1 MEKLTKKYG
10 LITAICMVVG
20 IVVGSGIFFKSQ
32 DVIAATNG
40 NAAMGVAAWLISGAI
55 MVVLACTF
63 AIMATKYEKVNGV
76 VDYAEAMCGKTYAY
90 YLGWF
95 MSIVYYPA
103 MTSVLA
109 WVSARYTM
117 VVLYGVP
124 SVSEKALFSTEC
136 ITIAAFYLIAIYFI
150 NAIAPRLAGKFQIA
164 TTAAKLIPLV
174 FIALVGTVWG
184 LVNGTLPTNFAS
196 VVTLLPENSG
206 VATGLFPAICSTVFA
221 YEGWVIA
228 TAINSEIKNSKKNL
242 PLALLIGTLIIVA
255 IYVFYYIGILGL
267 AGLGDV
273 AANGTGVAFG
283 KFGAVGSAIINFF
296 IIISCLGTLNGL
308 MLGCTRGFYS
318 LAARREGISPRV
330 FSQVDKET
338 NVPTNASA
346 LAILVCAVW
355 FAYFIGGQFL
365 NWFGKSAFDSS
376 ELPIITIYLL
386 YIPVLVLFMIKEKG
400 LHPFKRFVL
409 PILSIA
415 GCGVMVIASVFKFA
429 INTDN
434 PTLHYYLIVF
444 VVIMALGCLVH
455 CLKKCGRNG
464 RESEETAEE

>member
-32 DVIAATNG
+32 DVIAASNG
-40 NAAMGVAAWLISGAI
+40 NALIGVSAWLISGSI

-76 VDYAEAMCGKTYAY
+76 VDYAEAMCGSTYAY

-117 VVLYGVP
+117 VVIYGVS
-124 SVSEKALFSTEC
+124 SVSAMALFSPEC
-136 ITIAAFYLIAIYFI
+136 ITIATCYLVLIYFI

-164 TTAAKLIPLV
+164 TTAAKLIPLI
-174 FIALVGTVWG
+174 FIAVVGAIWG
-184 LVNGTLPTNFAS
+184 LINGTLPTNFAS
-196 VVTLLPENSG
+196 VVEILPADSG

-228 TAINSEIKNSKKNL
+228 TAINSEIKDSKKNL

-255 IYVFYYIGILGL
+255 IYVFYYIGVLGL
-267 AGLGDV
+267 AGIGEV
-273 AANGTGVAFG
+273 AASGTGAAFG
-283 KFGAVGSAIINFF
+283 KFGAVGSVIIHCF

-318 LAARREGISPRV
+318 LAARKEGISPKV
-330 FSQVDKET
+330 YAQIDKET
-338 NVPTNASA
+338 NVPTNAAA
-346 LAILVCAVW
+346 LALIVCGAW

-365 NWFGKSAFDSS
+365 NWFGKTAFDSS

-386 YIPVLVLFMIKEKG
+386 YIPILVRFIIKEKE

-409 PILSIA
+409 PILSII
-415 GCGVMVIASVFKFA
+415 GCGIMVLASIFKFA
-429 INTDN
+429 INTEN
-434 PTLHYYLIVF
+434 PTLNYYLIVF
-444 VVIMALGCLVH
+444 AAVMAAGALVH
-455 CLKKCGRNG
+455 MLNKKAAAKTT
-464 RESEETAEE
+464 EVSEEE